1 MDALVERE
9 HNRVPRSRTWFRLQ
23 QEAAQLEQVE
33 GRDEAAIARV
43 TAAIAE
49 TRSLEGTPEARA
61 ILMQRLFLDA
71 AVDDAQA
78 RAERVS
84 ATLERLDAW
93 HGRLGERRTDGE
105 RLHAEAIFLVRQD
118 QAAHAFQRL
127 LLSARASA
135 RWRGPTDEAWAKE
148 LLEFDEGHG
157 DEVGVPVR
165 IAFLTALLND
175 PAVLDTAN
183 PAHALF
189 RQRLTDVLI
198 RIGQTAAAET
208 VEKRSATRV
217 DESEKITLAQVEER
231 MEDLDRA
238 NSNLR
243 EQLRLGELAINPL
256 KDANIGAISGVTK
269 RYMDVLMKYDQIEK
283 ILEIASTIDSIVNN
297 KSGRNKDDSALELTV
312 VADWLEKHGL
322 TGSAAR
328 LRNSAARE
336 RADHALEGLGLAKG
350 ETQLA
355 SDFASRV
362 NMAARLALAAR
373 REPGIVFEDAIKRIL
388 ARAESAREPAAL
400 RPILEELLFFY
411 ALSQERTGQTGFSRS
426 LDWAHTIIANARPE
440 YWPAILA
447 ATGVP
452 AFATMPC
459 SDPRGCRASG
469 TLEGEWKRLGL
480 PTRWE
485 EKSKTLARAALQRG
499 QAAIAEGRIEDA
511 RQAMLEAGRL
521 SDVSG
526 DEIAATRNAAALA
539 LIELY
544 GGVAPET
551 IRPWLSSVLE
561 QMITAPV
568 WDGVSIAAAVNFELK
583 QLLADRAADAAEALI
598 QRAMQA
604 ADRHGPELGPLL
616 ATALLGSAPLLAQ
629 PQMARRFGISLGNAL
644 VRAEGLSATRR
655 FGVGGRGAQ
664 RDPDRPGV
672 FDRPDS

>member
-1 MDALVERE
+1 MANRTRNDQFARDQQFREGRAAAARKISDGLASLAQRSVPRGLAAAAVDSARLLDHVMKAWALPQGRGSVYVDALVERE

-208 VEKRSATRV
+208 VEKRSATHV
-217 DESEKITLAQVEER
+217 DESGR
-231 MEDLDRA
+231 
-238 NSNLR
+238 
-243 EQLRLGELAINPL
+243 
-256 KDANIGAISGVTK
+256 
-269 RYMDVLMKYDQIEK
+269 
-283 ILEIASTIDSIVNN
+283 
-297 KSGRNKDDSALELTV
+297 KSPS
-312 VADWLEKHGL
+312 
-322 TGSAAR
+322 
-328 LRNSAARE
+328 
-336 RADHALEGLGLAKG
+336 
-350 ETQLA
+350 
-355 SDFASRV
+355 
-362 NMAARLALAAR
+362 
-373 REPGIVFEDAIKRIL
+373 P
-388 ARAESAREPAAL
+388 
-400 RPILEELLFFY
+400 
-411 ALSQERTGQTGFSRS
+411 
-426 LDWAHTIIANARPE
+426 
-440 YWPAILA
+440 
-447 ATGVP
+447 
-452 AFATMPC
+452 
-459 SDPRGCRASG
+459 
-469 TLEGEWKRLGL
+469 
-480 PTRWE
+480 
-485 EKSKTLARAALQRG
+485 KSKREWRT
-499 QAAIAEGRIEDA
+499 
-511 RQAMLEAGRL
+511 
-521 SDVSG
+521 
-526 DEIAATRNAAALA
+526 
-539 LIELY
+539 
-544 GGVAPET
+544 
-551 IRPWLSSVLE
+551 
-561 QMITAPV
+561 
-568 WDGVSIAAAVNFELK
+568 SIAPTVIYVSSCDWENW
-583 QLLADRAADAAEALI
+583 RSI
-598 QRAMQA
+598 C
-604 ADRHGPELGPLL
+604 
-616 ATALLGSAPLLAQ
+616 
-629 PQMARRFGISLGNAL
+629 
-644 VRAEGLSATRR
+644 
-655 FGVGGRGAQ
+655 
-664 RDPDRPGV
+664 
-672 FDRPDS
+672 